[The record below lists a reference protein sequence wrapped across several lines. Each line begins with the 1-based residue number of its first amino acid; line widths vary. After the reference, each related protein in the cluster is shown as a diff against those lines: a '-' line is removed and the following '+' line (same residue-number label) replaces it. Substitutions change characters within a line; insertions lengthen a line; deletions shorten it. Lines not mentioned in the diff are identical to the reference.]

1 MKKVIIFSVAAVIA
15 VSLMFTGIL
24 TAEKKSGF
32 NIWEVTADK
41 LKKLNINESLDGVY
55 RIESVKCFGYKGDA
69 EFKIK
74 GDSISAVKF
83 LCGLEYSDNVNTAE
97 KTVKN
102 FVAAYSRDFSFTFQS
117 EPTVVPFTD
126 GETYKDRPD
135 NKYDKYDAL
144 INGFDMLEYSYRD
157 KDGILWLAQIY
168 SPTDCKL
175 TASVTKIN
183 DETGYEDYEPQID
196 MRED

>member
-55 RIESVKCFGYKGDA
+55 RIDRVECFGYTGYA
-69 EFKIK
+69 EFKIN
-74 GDSISAVKF
+74 GDNIAAVKF
-83 LCGLEYSDNVNTAE
+83 LCELKGEEKAVND
-97 KTVKN
+97 
-102 FVAAYSRDFSFTFQS
+102 FVAAYSHELSFTFQN

-126 GETYKDRPD
+126 SETYKDRPD
-135 NKYDKYDAL
+135 NKYDAL

-157 KDGILWLAQIY
+157 KDGMLWLVQIY

>member
-1 MKKVIIFSVAAVIA
+1 MKRIIIFSLAAVIA

-74 GDSISAVKF
+74 GDSISAVRF
-83 LCGLEYSDNVNTAE
+83 LCELEYLDNANTAE
-97 KTVKN
+97 KAVKN
-102 FVAAYSRDFSFTFQS
+102 FVAAYSHELSFTFQN

-126 GETYKDRPD
+126 GETYKSRPD
-135 NKYDKYDAL
+135 DKYDAL
-144 INGFDMLEYSYRD
+144 IKGFDMLEYSYRD

-183 DETGYEDYEPQID
+183 DETGYEEYEPQID

>member
-1 MKKVIIFSVAAVIA
+1 MKKIIIFSFAAVIA
-15 VSLMFTGIL
+15 VSLLFTGIL
-24 TAEKKSGF
+24 TAKKKSGY
-32 NIWEVTADK
+32 NIWVVTADK
-41 LKKLNINESLDGVY
+41 LNELNISESLDGTY
-55 RIESVKCFGYKGDA
+55 RIDRVECFGYAGDA

-74 GDSISAVKF
+74 GDSISTVKF
-83 LCGLEYSDNVNTAE
+83 LSELEYPDNVNAAE

-126 GETYKDRPD
+126 GETYKSRPD
-135 NKYDKYDAL
+135 DKYDAL

-157 KDGILWLAQIY
+157 KDGILWLVQIY

>member
-41 LKKLNINESLDGVY
+41 LKKLNITESLDGVY
-55 RIESVKCFGYKGDA
+55 RIESVKCFGYTGDA

-83 LCGLEYSDNVNTAE
+83 LCGLEYPDNVNAAE

-135 NKYDKYDAL
+135 NKYDAL

>member
-15 VSLMFTGIL
+15 VSLLFTGIL
-24 TAEKKSGF
+24 IANKKSGF
-32 NIWEVTADK
+32 NIWKVTADK
-41 LKKLNINESLDGVY
+41 LSRLNINESLDGVY
-55 RIESVKCFGYKGDA
+55 RINHIKCFGYTGDA

-74 GDSISAVKF
+74 GDSISTVKF
-83 LCGLEYSDNVNTAE
+83 LYELEYPDNANAAE

-102 FVAAYSRDFSFTFQS
+102 FVTAYSRDLSFTIQS

-126 GETYKDRPD
+126 GETYKDKPD
-135 NKYDKYDAL
+135 NKYDAL